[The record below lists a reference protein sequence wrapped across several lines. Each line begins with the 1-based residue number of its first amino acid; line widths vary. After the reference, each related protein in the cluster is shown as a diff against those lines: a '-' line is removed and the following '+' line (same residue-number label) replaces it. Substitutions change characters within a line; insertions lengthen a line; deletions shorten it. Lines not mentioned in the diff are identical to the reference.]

1 MLIAILTAIHILGV
15 VIWIGGVAF
24 VTMTVFP
31 MILRMESSLEK
42 MLFFQGIEHRFAK
55 IAKICVLLVGMTGFL
70 LLYLTEEWKI
80 MFTIKGLSPTF
91 MFLVWIFYVLIL
103 LFEARLFKVIFKGDA
118 QKDTSKIFYRLTIF
132 HWVILV
138 LSFSAIFIGVLSAHG
153 GL

>member
-1 MLIAILTAIHILGV
+1 
-15 VIWIGGVAF
+15 
-24 VTMTVFP
+24 
-31 MILRMESSLEK
+31 
-42 MLFFQGIEHRFAK
+42 
-55 IAKICVLLVGMTGFL
+55 
-70 LLYLTEEWKI
+70 
-80 MFTIKGLSPTF
+80 
-91 MFLVWIFYVLIL
+91 VLIL